1 MSQFY
6 SALETD
12 LEGPTRL
19 RYSVGYSAE
28 ELSTFIIDT
37 DEEDPN
43 FVGANLETLI
53 RTTLKAMCK
62 SKGERFLDVE
72 AFSRDDRAIRLEIV
86 ERFGWD
92 ILNCRIVKIG
102 PHLHFYGWAVVVDN
116 RLSDRFESAGFEP
129 SFHFHIEAIEHQNA
143 LDGELF
149 AVIDPTLCEIDY
161 SVAVSEPVDSVRWD
175 MLNSDIE
182 EHLCNIR
189 D

>member
-43 FVGANLETLI
+43 FAGANLETLI
-53 RTTLKAMCK
+53 RTTLKAICK
-62 SKGERFLDVE
+62 SKGECILDVE
-72 AFSRDDRAIRLEIV
+72 AFSRNGRAIPLEVV
-86 ERFGWD
+86 EWYGWD
-92 ILNCRIVKIG
+92 ILNCRIVKIS
-102 PHLHFYGWAVVVDN
+102 PHLHFYGWAIVVDN
-116 RLSDRFESAGFEP
+116 KLSDRFESAGFQP
-129 SFHFHIEAIEHQNA
+129 SFHFHIEAIENQNA
-143 LDGELF
+143 LSGEPV
-149 AVIDPTLCEIDY
+149 AVIDPKLCEIDY
-161 SVAVSEPVDSVRWD
+161 SVGVSEPMNSVDWD
-175 MLNSDIE
+175 SLNSDIE